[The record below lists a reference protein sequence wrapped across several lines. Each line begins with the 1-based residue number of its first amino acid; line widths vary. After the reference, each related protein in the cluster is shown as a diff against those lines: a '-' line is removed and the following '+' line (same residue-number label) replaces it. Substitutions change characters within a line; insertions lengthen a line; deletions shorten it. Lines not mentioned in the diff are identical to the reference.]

1 MRMHTVENHLK
12 AFLRIGL
19 KGALSPLIL
28 HTFDR
33 FQKVGSA
40 LKDFPCGVFLVALRF
55 VLESDFTTVDAKMQA
70 FRR

>member
-1 MRMHTVENHLK
+1 MQSVENHLK
-12 AFLRIGL
+12 AFSRIGL
-19 KGALSPLIL
+19 KGALSPLTL
-28 HTFDR
+28 QFVDH

-40 LKDFPCGVFLVALRF
+40 FKEFPCGVFLVALRF